1 MSDSLER
8 KRRKDLESSIQ
19 ETLDLIKQY
28 EEKRRL
34 ADDPKEQKDCERQ
47 IADLRQ
53 LLEEYRAELSE
64 LEEADGPQIELWP
77 SNIPAE
83 RYYPLPGREQALS
96 QLLKALQDPQG
107 PPAVVVD
114 GLGGIG
120 KTAMAVEL
128 ARRALR
134 QGAFEGAV
142 GDSAKQE
149 MLTGGEIIQ
158 VNEATLD
165 FDGLLNAIAR
175 QLERWEMPTMKTDE
189 KRAAISRLLRQ
200 HRYLVL
206 VDNLETAENANK
218 LVAHLQGLLNGS
230 RAIVTSRKKVRHGF
244 VRALS
249 LRGLEVEDSVFF
261 LRRDAEQREVEQII
275 EAPREDLV
283 EIHEVTGGAPLAL
296 KLVVGQAKFLD
307 LEPVLSGLQQ
317 AGSELYP
324 FIFRQSWEQLSPAA
338 QRALIYIGWTVV
350 TSVGWEELANV
361 GIAQN
366 EMALKQA
373 VDELIDYSLLDVSFT
388 AGEPRYSVHQLT
400 RRFVNSD
407 LPELWEEQGL
417 M

>member
-64 LEEADGPQIELWP
+64 LEEAAEPQIELWP
-77 SNIPAE
+77 SSIPAE
-83 RYYPLPGREQALS
+83 RYYPLPGREQDLN
-96 QLLKALQDPQG
+96 QLLKALRDPQG

-134 QGAFEGAV
+134 QRAFEGAV

-175 QLERWEMPTMKTDE
+175 QLERWEIPTMKTDE

-249 LRGLEVEDSVFF
+249 LHGLETEDSVFF
-261 LRRDAEQREVEQII
+261 LQRDAEQREVEQII
-275 EAPREDLV
+275 EASREDLIQ
-283 EIHEVTGGAPLAL
+283 IHEVTGGAPLAL

-317 AGSELYP
+317 AGSEIYP

-338 QRALIYIGWTVV
+338 QRALIYIGRTVV

-366 EMALKQA
+366 QMALKQA
-373 VDELIDYSLLDVSFT
+373 VDELVDYSLLDVSFPT
-388 AGEPRYSVHQLT
+388 GEPRYSVHQLT

>member
-1 MSDSLER
+1 MSDSLKQ
-8 KRRKDLESSIQ
+8 KRREDLESSVQ

-34 ADDPKEQKDCERQ
+34 ADDPKEQRDCEHQ

-53 LLEEYRAELSE
+53 LLAEYRAELSE
-64 LEEADGPQIELWP
+64 LEKAAKPQIKLWP
-77 SNIPAE
+77 SSIPHE
-83 RYYPLPGREQALS
+83 RYYPLPGREQDLN
-96 QLLKALQDPQG
+96 QLLKVLQDPQG
-107 PPAVVVD
+107 PPAVVID

-134 QGAFEGAV
+134 QGSFEGAV

-149 MLTGGEIIQ
+149 ILTGGEIVQ

-165 FDGLLNAIAR
+165 FDGLLDAIAR
-175 QLERWEMPTMKTDE
+175 QLERWEIPTMKKDE
-189 KRAAISRLLRQ
+189 KRAAIGRLLRQ

-249 LRGLEVEDSVFF
+249 LHNLEAEDSMFF

-275 EAPREDLV
+275 EAPRKDLV

-307 LEPVLSGLQQ
+307 LEPVLSGLEQ

-338 QRALIYIGWTVV
+338 QRVLIYIGRTVV
-350 TSVGWEELANV
+350 TDVGWEELAGI
-361 GIAQN
+361 GIAQH

-373 VDELIDYSLLDVSFT
+373 VDELIDYSLLDVSFS

-407 LPELWEEQGL
+407 LPELWKRQGL